1 MADGVRVTSLHRY
14 PVKACAGEPLDVVEV
29 RVDGLRHDR
38 GLAVV
43 GDGVVL
49 TQREHPVLARVR
61 PVLDDATARLTLSYD
76 GRDPVDALVDTSGR
90 TRDVRLFDETV
101 AVVDQAPELSAW
113 FGSLLGRTVQL
124 VGAPAAT
131 RRTSPGAAR
140 GQTVL
145 SDEGTVSLHS
155 EASLERLNELLAA
168 GGEPRLP
175 ADRFRA
181 NVVVGGCPAHAEDE
195 ASTIQA
201 GDLTLAFARLDERC
215 AVTTVDQRTG
225 ERRGPEPLRTLAT
238 YRRLDGAG
246 VAFGVYAAVTVP
258 GTLRLG
264 DPVVL
269 HRRS

>member
-1 MADGVRVTSLHRY
+1 MEGDVRVTSLHRY
-14 PVKACAGEPLDVVEV
+14 PVKACAGEPLDAVEV

-43 GDGVVL
+43 ADGAIL

-61 PVLDDATARLTLSYD
+61 PVLDDATALLTLSYD
-76 GRDPVDALVDTSGR
+76 GRDPVEALVDTSGR
-90 TRDVRLFDETV
+90 TREVTLFGETV

-113 FGSLLGRTVQL
+113 FSDLLGRSAQVI
-124 VGAPAAT
+124 GAPAGT
-131 RRTSPGAAR
+131 RRTSPGAVH

-155 EASLERLNELLAA
+155 EASLERLNALLAERGA
-168 GGEPRLP
+168 PPLP

-195 ASTIQA
+195 AAAFRS
-201 GDLTLAFARLDERC
+201 GEVTLAFARVDERC
-215 AVTTVDQRTG
+215 AVTTVDQQAG

-246 VAFGVYAAVTVP
+246 VAFGIYAAVAVA

-269 HRRS
+269 DRRS

>member
-1 MADGVRVTSLHRY
+1 MEPGVRVTSLHRY
-14 PVKACAGEPLDVVEV
+14 PVKACAGEPLDAAEV
-29 RVDGLRHDR
+29 RVDGLRNDR

-43 GDGVVL
+43 ADGVVL

-61 PVLDDATARLTLSYD
+61 PVLDDATARLTLSCD

-90 TRDVRLFDETV
+90 TRRVTLFGEAV

-113 FGSLLGRTVQL
+113 FGELLGRTVQL
-124 VGAPAAT
+124 VGAPAST
-131 RRTSPGAAR
+131 RRTSPGAVR

-155 EASLERLNELLAA
+155 EASLERLNELLVAR
-168 GGEPRLP
+168 GETRLP

-181 NVVVGGCPAHAEDE
+181 NVVVGGCPAHAEDD
-195 ASTIQA
+195 ASTFRA
-201 GDLTLAFARLDERC
+201 GDVTLAFARVDERC
-215 AVTTVDQRTG
+215 AVTTVDQQVG

-238 YRRLDGAG
+238 YRRLDGSG

-264 DPVVL
+264 DPVAL
-269 HRRS
+269 ARRS